1 MADKISIETG
11 VDKLVSLVSAK
22 KKISM
27 KDAAKELGASLSSV
41 EEWAAFLE
49 EEGIITI
56 EYKFTTP
63 YLISKAFSEKDIES
77 KIKDFHAEKENMVR
91 KAESE
96 IAYLDHESDV
106 LDVLKKNF
114 AELKSSFGSEFDKAK
129 AEIAKLEQYSKMKT
143 QLAEEIQKQKTDF
156 DKNIKLMNSELSKDE
171 LAYKDILLGMDR
183 KNAEGTKII
192 TEEKSM
198 EKKFLEIEKELKEE
212 HARLD
217 RAENDLSQF
226 SKKADEIRKDIDKK
240 KNSLDEYKKES
251 DNYIVKLEEKQKSMI
266 AMVKEYE
273 KTIADASKKGTDIST
288 KFTDLLSKK
297 EKAEKIILNLEKE
310 QASLR
315 KSFDELIIKM
325 KAFETAAK
333 KQNVAQSISEIHD
346 KFNELEKKKSDFKK
360 DIDELYSLFKK

>member
-1 MADKISIETG
+1 MSEKISIETG

-77 KIKDFHAEKENMVR
+77 KIKDFHSEKENMVR

-106 LDVLKKNF
+106 LDILKKNF

-143 QLAEEIQKQKTDF
+143 QLADEIQKQKTDF

-171 LAYKDILLGMDR
+171 DKYKEILQGMDK

-192 TEEKSM
+192 TEERNM
-198 EKKFLEIEKELKEE
+198 EKKFLEIEKELKQE
-212 HARLD
+212 HEKLAH
-217 RAENDLSQF
+217 AENDLSQF
-226 SKKADEIRKDIDKK
+226 SKKADEIRSDIDKK
-240 KNSLDEYKKES
+240 KKSLDEYKKES
-251 DNYIVKLEEKQKSMI
+251 DNYIAKLEEKQKNMI
-266 AMVKEYE
+266 GIVKEYE
-273 KTIADASKKGTDIST
+273 KTVAEASKKGTDLST
-288 KFTDLLSKK
+288 KFTDLLTKK
-297 EKAEKIILNLEKE
+297 DKAEGIIIKLEKE
-310 QASLR
+310 QAELR
-315 KSFDELIIKM
+315 KSFDGFLLKM

-360 DIDELYSLFKK
+360 DLEQLYSLFKK